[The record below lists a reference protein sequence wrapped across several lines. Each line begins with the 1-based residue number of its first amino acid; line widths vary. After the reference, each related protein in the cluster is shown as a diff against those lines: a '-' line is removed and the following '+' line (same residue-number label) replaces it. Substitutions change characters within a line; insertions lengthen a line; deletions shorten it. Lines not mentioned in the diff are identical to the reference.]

1 MDELISV
8 IIPVYNVQQYL
19 EKCIESVVNQTYK
32 NLEIILIDDGSTD
45 MSGKICDEFAEKD
58 GRIKVIHSKNGG
70 VSAARNIGLDIAT
83 GEYIGFV
90 DSDDWIES
98 QMYEK
103 LLKNIKSNNA
113 DISICDVF
121 IEQNG
126 TKIHTVLDKYKQN
139 FTRKEILEILFDNV
153 GFNWLWNKLIKRKL
167 FENYDFENKIR
178 LHTDIYMG
186 EDILCVCECICRSEI
201 ISYVSEPLYHY
212 LQRSGSACKNKFNLK
227 KTTNI
232 NAYEKITKIYE
243 KNAPIFE
250 NIAKVAYI
258 EANIHVINWMFLDK
272 CYEKDIVEEIRKNIK
287 KCCTFGIYSN
297 LKMNHKIEII
307 LIAISPKLLYK
318 CIGFIKLLKNLFK

>member
-1 MDELISV
+1 
-8 IIPVYNVQQYL
+8 
-19 EKCIESVVNQTYK
+19 
-32 NLEIILIDDGSTD
+32 
-45 MSGKICDEFAEKD
+45 
-58 GRIKVIHSKNGG
+58 
-70 VSAARNIGLDIAT
+70 
-83 GEYIGFV
+83 
-90 DSDDWIES
+90 
-98 QMYEK
+98 
-103 LLKNIKSNNA
+103 
-113 DISICDVF
+113 
-121 IEQNG
+121 
-126 TKIHTVLDKYKQN
+126 
-139 FTRKEILEILFDNV
+139 
-153 GFNWLWNKLIKRKL
+153 
-167 FENYDFENKIR
+167 
-178 LHTDIYMG
+178 MG